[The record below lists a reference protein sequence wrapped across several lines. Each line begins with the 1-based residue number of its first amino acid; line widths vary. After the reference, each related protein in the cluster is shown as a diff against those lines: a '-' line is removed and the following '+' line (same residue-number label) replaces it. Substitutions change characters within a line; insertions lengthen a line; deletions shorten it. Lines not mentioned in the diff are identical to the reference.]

1 MTTQM
6 GPRNQTIPQPDK
18 PFFDYAVQYITATD
32 PWFCEEVGRWTAL
45 GLCQPLPPGEVG
57 VASAAGG
64 YRPLPQD
71 VPCYVGNGGMWRLMS
86 ALTEQAAEQY
96 AGALEHVSGF
106 PDDRRAVVGLA
117 RRGQDGGWDLQL
129 KGGQWLGPFDYV
141 VGGFAQHCLT
151 EPFLRRGGAAC
162 DKMLRCL
169 RHIKYSQLFPVQVV
183 FDGVPAPAGFT
194 AAHIRG
200 EHALSFACN
209 NSKKPRANGAWGT
222 AGAQHW
228 TLMSTA
234 AFAEA
239 EFSGGGKGKGKGKG
253 EGKGESQ
260 RVREPQTKT
269 YGIYVAKLPEN
280 TEDSELKSEFGQ
292 FGTIVDVRNRPVKKI
307 AFIDFS
313 TEDAQQKAIQA
324 AENKE
329 LVIRSQAVVVQKKD
343 GNLSAGKG
351 DESPSG
357 KGGKGKGG
365 RGKGKGDGDYSFGTA
380 EGEKEAA
387 GGKGSGKGKGKGK
400 GRGRGTSEWS
410 TAKA

>member
-1 MTTQM
+1 MGGPDSRDSGETTAWETLLMCVCIVPQPMDVAAAPRVAVIGTGVAALSCARELAAHAVGHGDGAAFRGARVTLFTTRSKMTTQM

-169 RHIKYSQLFPVQVV
+169 RHIKYSQLFPVQVFPCARDV
-183 FDGVPAPAGFT
+183 LERLTPA
-194 AAHIRG
+194 
-200 EHALSFACN
+200 
-209 NSKKPRANGAWGT
+209 
-222 AGAQHW
+222 
-228 TLMSTA
+228 
-234 AFAEA
+234 
-239 EFSGGGKGKGKGKG
+239 
-253 EGKGESQ
+253 
-260 RVREPQTKT
+260 
-269 YGIYVAKLPEN
+269 
-280 TEDSELKSEFGQ
+280 
-292 FGTIVDVRNRPVKKI
+292 
-307 AFIDFS
+307 
-313 TEDAQQKAIQA
+313 
-324 AENKE
+324 
-329 LVIRSQAVVVQKKD
+329 
-343 GNLSAGKG
+343 
-351 DESPSG
+351 
-357 KGGKGKGG
+357 
-365 RGKGKGDGDYSFGTA
+365 
-380 EGEKEAA
+380 
-387 GGKGSGKGKGKGK
+387 
-400 GRGRGTSEWS
+400 RGRGGGACPDFIVGKIDLQKETLIW
-410 TAKA
+410 AIFGAFLPLLL